1 MLTSPRHPAR
11 LAARDPRQDRWP
23 GVASLTLAGLGLAL
37 FLVAAGPAAA
47 AGPDLKTEEQKT
59 LYALGLAVARNLG
72 AFGLSEAELELV
84 KAGLTDGVLQ
94 KEPRVDLPAYG
105 PKIQALQQ
113 TRGVAQAA
121 GEKKAGQAYLAK
133 AATEKGAVKTASGLV
148 VIAMKPGTGPSPK
161 ASDTVKVHYH
171 GTLIDG
177 SVFDSSVQR
186 GEPATFP
193 LNGVVPCWTEGLQ
206 LMKVGGKSRLVCPSE
221 LAYQRPRR
229 AAPHQARGDAR
240 LRGGAARDR
249 EALTVSARPGRSGP
263 VRWPAPS
270 GRRTAR
276 AGPPR
281 RRSDRGPGRASPVR
295 APEPRSAPA

>member
-1 MLTSPRHPAR
+1 MNRHR
-11 LAARDPRQDRWP
+11 LIVTPRQEDPSMHTSRRPSPVPPRRNRWR
-23 GVASLTLAGLGLAL
+23 GVTALKLAGLGLAAGL
-37 FLVAAGPAAA
+37 VAAAPAVAAGPE
-47 AGPDLKTEEQKT
+47 LKTEEQKT
-59 LYALGLAVARNLG
+59 LYALGLAIARNLG
-72 AFGLSEAELELV
+72 TFGLSEAELELV

-94 KEPRVDLPAYG
+94 KEPRVDLPAYA

-133 AATEKGAVKTASGLV
+133 AAAEKGAVKTASGLIM
-148 VIAMKPGTGPSPK
+148 IAMKPGTGPSPK
-161 ASDTVKVHYH
+161 PSDTVKVHYH

-221 LAYQRPRR
+221 LAYQD
-229 AAPHQARGDAR
+229 RGA
-240 LRGGAARDR
+240 
-249 EALTVSARPGRSGP
+249 
-263 VRWPAPS
+263 
-270 GRRTAR
+270 
-276 AGPPR
+276 PPR
-281 RRSDRGPGRASPVR
+281 IKPGATLVFEVELLEIVKP
-295 APEPRSAPA
+295 